1 MSFVDQEGIMAMVE
15 ELLNSTLRMC
25 VPQMKLPGEHFPRIT
40 YDDAIER
47 VQERVCV
54 CVSD

>member
-1 MSFVDQEGIMAMVE
+1 MSFVDQEGIMTMVE

-25 VPQMKLPGEHFPRIT
+25 VPQMKLPCEQFPRIT

-47 VQERVCV
+47 V
-54 CVSD
+54 